1 MNLDREIAERVMGWR
16 EWTAPDKTKWWGS
29 KEEDMVYPISHPTDG
44 IYRDSFRPSTNIQ
57 HAMEVEAEMFR
68 RGLTIVI
75 VRQDNGSFDVAFE
88 YEGMDGN
95 WLNSKSLQEAI
106 CRAALAALEVK

>member
-1 MNLDREIAERVMGWR
+1 MNLDREIAEKVMGWTGVV
-16 EWTAPDKTKWWGS
+16 WNPSGHWMGS
-29 KEEDMVYPISHPTDG
+29 PKGGGWKQIPKYSKSIA
-44 IYRDSFRPSTNIQ
+44 R
-57 HAMEVEAEMFR
+57 AMEVEAEMFR